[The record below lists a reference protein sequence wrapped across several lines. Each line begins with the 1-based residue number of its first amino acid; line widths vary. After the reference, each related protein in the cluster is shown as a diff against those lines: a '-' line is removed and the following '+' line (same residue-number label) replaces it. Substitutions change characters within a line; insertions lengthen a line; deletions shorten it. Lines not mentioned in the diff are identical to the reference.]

1 MELVKKSFNKWIISI
16 VVLVIGILCI
26 VAGAASGS
34 AKADAYTG
42 ISMTIGIT
50 VLVVASLS
58 LLLALCATILTKGA
72 TSFGIAA
79 IGSAV
84 TLALGI
90 LFVVDNSIGG
100 ELIWLLLNF
109 IPYLMLVVGVII
121 AVDGVFVLIFGTAR
135 KEAKDAVVSA
145 VVEFVIAAITIVFGA
160 LMVGADPVISRDAQ
174 IIIFGVILILYA
186 LLICASTASAFASSF
201 CACSCSKLRKSSTSC
216 NSNLNAFA
224 I

>member
-50 VLVVASLS
+50 LLVVASLS

-121 AVDGVFVLIFGTAR
+121 AVDGVFVLIFGSA
-135 KEAKDAVVSA
+135 KKQAKDAA
-145 VVEFVIAAITIVFGA
+145 IVVEFVIAAITIVFGA

-186 LLICASTASAFASSF
+186 LLICASTFLPLLALNSSKVID
-201 CACSCSKLRKSSTSC
+201 AEVREVESKDK
-216 NSNLNAFA
+216 AE
-224 I
+224 